1 MYKQILI
8 NKIGKRG
15 HENRAE
21 WEKGSHW
28 TVVASKK
35 KKKKKKEVE
44 EEERSRRRKK

>member
-21 WEKGSHW
+21 WEEGSHW

-35 KKKKKKEVE
+35 KKKKEVE
-44 EEERSRRRKK
+44 GERGEEEGG